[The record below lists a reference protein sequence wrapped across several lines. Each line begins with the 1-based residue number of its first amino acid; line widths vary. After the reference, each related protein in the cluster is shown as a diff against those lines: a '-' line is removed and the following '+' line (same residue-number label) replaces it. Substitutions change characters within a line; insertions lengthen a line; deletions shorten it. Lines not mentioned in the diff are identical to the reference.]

1 MALEFL
7 QPALNVSS
15 VVDQEGNTLLH
26 NAAYGGRID
35 LVKFLL
41 SADLPLNTKNQFGLT
56 PLDLSC
62 AGHFCNLAEL
72 LASHGARGT
81 WSSEE
86 CKCED
91 LVTELH
97 KSPTLGVPNT
107 IHEPDRSQS
116 MLWQHY
122 VDSGWA
128 SSPGAATAN
137 HDCGIDVRNSSFSL
151 ENYLSWYKSTRR
163 PLVIQGLTGSW
174 RAWKHWTKAEL
185 VKR

>member
-91 LVTELH
+91 LFTELQQ
-97 KSPTLGVPNT
+97 SPTLGVPN
-107 IHEPDRSQS
+107 
-116 MLWQHY
+116 
-122 VDSGWA
+122 VA
-128 SSPGAATAN
+128 
-137 HDCGIDVRNSSFSL
+137 
-151 ENYLSWYKSTRR
+151 
-163 PLVIQGLTGSW
+163 
-174 RAWKHWTKAEL
+174 
-185 VKR
+185 